1 MATAF
6 HHVHIKSKDPHATV
20 AWWVDMFG
28 AVPKPEFRF
37 GTMHFTPVELDGVTI
52 NITGH
57 APEEAEGMAEP
68 QPIPYWGL
76 EHIGLQVDDMDGIY
90 RDLVGKGVRETA
102 RPGQIRD
109 RICGCARRSCSGVA
123 IPSRRLKPSGGSR

>member
-28 AVPKPEFRF
+28 ATAKPEFKF

-68 QPIPYWGL
+68 QSIPYWGL
-76 EHIGLQVDDMDGIY
+76 EHVGLLVDDMDATLSRFEEQGRKIY
-90 RDLVGKGVRETA
+90 VR
-102 RPGQIRD
+102 RPGPGNFEIAFVD
-109 RICGCARRSCSGVA
+109 APDGVV
-123 IPSRRLKPSGGSR
+123 LELLYLQEDN

>member
-1 MATAF
+1 MATGF

-28 AVPKPEFRF
+28 AVAKPEFEF
-37 GTMHFTPVELDGVTI
+37 GTMHFTPIELDGVTI

-68 QPIPYWGL
+68 QAIPYWGL
-76 EHIGLQVDDMDGIY
+76 EHVGLLVDDMDAILARFEEQGRRIY
-90 RDLVGKGVRETA
+90 VR
-102 RPGQIRD
+102 RPGPGNFEIAFVD
-109 RICGCARRSCSGVA
+109 APDGVVLELLYLQE
-123 IPSRRLKPSGGSR
+123 SK

>member
-28 AVPKPEFRF
+28 ATAKPEFEF
-37 GTMHFTPVELDGVTI
+37 GTMHFTPIELDGVTI

-57 APEEAEGMAEP
+57 ASEEARGMAEP

-76 EHIGLQVDDMDGIY
+76 EHIGLLVDDMDAVLARFEEQGRKIY
-90 RDLVGKGVRETA
+90 VR
-102 RPGQIRD
+102 RPGPGSFEVAFVD
-109 RICGCARRSCSGVA
+109 APDGVV
-123 IPSRRLKPSGGSR
+123 LELLYLQE